1 VKDDAL
7 REELLAELRVLR
19 RGPGPFGQD
28 RVAESEMLIDFVGR
42 GSVEQ
47 SHSTLL
53 DVLDREAEDPEA
65 AGPSDRPTNQGESS
79 RVG

>member
-1 VKDDAL
+1 MKDDAL

-28 RVAESEMLIDFVGR
+28 RVAESAMLIDFVGR

-47 SHSTLL
+47 AYTTLL
-53 DVLDREAEDPEA
+53 DVLDRDAKIGKLPDPGGLPTEQAEV
-65 AGPSDRPTNQGESS
+65 S
-79 RVG
+79 V